1 MKGTNGRE
9 RRPAAG
15 AREDWDARSG
25 EDPQVAGLQ
34 GDARP
39 INGLG
44 RTLSVSVPPQWC
56 REQGLPQSRS
66 QAVLSWLIPCRAP
79 PPFRR
84 LSRGAASSGVAAR
97 RVMLSLLS
105 RFVIGSECE
114 ESLRESRDSCASS
127 SGPEDTDEELLNPPM
142 PVINIDPTELAEEAI
157 DAQRRA
163 RDAKGDNSDSLEDI
177 SNDSAI
183 EREAEPLPP
192 LALPGKDVCRCIV
205 ELVEYY
211 LSDENLVKDMFLLKH
226 VTKHREGYV
235 SLKLL
240 ASYKKVKRLTK
251 DWRVVAH
258 ALRASSALEM
268 NPEET
273 KARRRHGLPQELEE
287 DTRPFRTIV
296 ATHIPKELANMNNI
310 AEYFA
315 KFGEMV
321 SLQVHKPGG
330 RALDEVRL
338 VERLHPGS
346 SATVCALVEYEKV
359 HCARQALRAIANS
372 AEGEMRAVEM
382 PRKKREMGS
391 LLGIKSQMDNES
403 CYFSASD
410 ASEPASPVYRARHVR
425 LMSPSSS
432 LASSPSV
439 SPIPLRR
446 RGAPPSLS
454 PESSP
459 PSPYGHRRGPP
470 TPCSSPE
477 DSAAV
482 RFLLS
487 SDSFGPLPPRS
498 DVPSSLP
505 LPRRH
510 MRAAA
515 APEPTW
521 RRGVNSSSS
530 SSPDG
535 PAPLSPWLRRRVLA
549 RAADGSGG
557 SALSSPSASPALRRR
572 NDSPMPLPDNVE
584 RMPRGPDGTR
594 GFARRSLLNAQA

>member
-1 MKGTNGRE
+1 
-9 RRPAAG
+9 
-15 AREDWDARSG
+15 
-25 EDPQVAGLQ
+25 
-34 GDARP
+34 
-39 INGLG
+39 
-44 RTLSVSVPPQWC
+44 
-56 REQGLPQSRS
+56 
-66 QAVLSWLIPCRAP
+66 
-79 PPFRR
+79 
-84 LSRGAASSGVAAR
+84 
-97 RVMLSLLS
+97 MLSLLS
-105 RFVIGSECE
+105 RFVIGSEYE
-114 ESLRESRDSCASS
+114 ESQASRENCDSCNSS
-127 SGPEDTDEELLNPPM
+127 SCPEDTDEELLNPPM
-142 PVINIDPTELAEEAI
+142 PVINIDPTELAEEAF
-157 DAQRRA
+157 DAQRKA
-163 RDAKGDNSDSLEDI
+163 CDIKGENSDSLEDI

-192 LALPGKDVCRCIV
+192 PALPSKDVCRCIV

-258 ALRASSALEM
+258 ALRSSKALEM

-273 KARRRHGLPQELEE
+273 KARRRNSLPQELEE
-287 DTRPFRTIV
+287 DTRPFRTII

-310 AEYFA
+310 AEHFG
-315 KFGEMV
+315 KFGEMI

-330 RALDEVRL
+330 RTLDEVRL

-346 SATVCALVEYEKV
+346 AGTVCAMVEYEKV
-359 HCARQALRAIANS
+359 HCARQALRAIAS
-372 AEGEMRAVEM
+372 DAGGEMKAVEM

-391 LLGIKSQMDNES
+391 LLGIKSQVDNES

-410 ASEPASPVYRARHVR
+410 ASEPTSPVYRARHIR

-439 SPIPLRR
+439 SPIPKRR
-446 RGAPPSLS
+446 HAAPPTFS

-470 TPCSSPE
+470 TPSSSPE
-477 DSAAV
+477 DQAAS

-487 SDSFGPLPPRS
+487 SDSFAPFPSRS

-505 LPRRH
+505 LPRRYVPG
-510 MRAAA
+510 RKAAT
-515 APEPTW
+515 PEPCAW
-521 RRGVNSSSS
+521 RRGTNSSCS
-530 SSPDG
+530 SSPDC
-535 PAPLSPWLRRRVLA
+535 PATPLSPWLRRRALA
-549 RAADGSGG
+549 KAAEGNSS
-557 SALSSPSASPALRRR
+557 SAFSSPAASPSLRRR
-572 NDSPMPLPDNVE
+572 NDSPMPLPENVS
-584 RMPRGPDGTR
+584 RLPKGPDGTR
-594 GFARRSLLNAQA
+594 GFARRPLVNAQA

>member
-1 MKGTNGRE
+1 MSNSPQIGVSGNF
-9 RRPAAG
+9 AQ
-15 AREDWDARSG
+15 DA
-25 EDPQVAGLQ
+25 
-34 GDARP
+34 
-39 INGLG
+39 
-44 RTLSVSVPPQWC
+44 WC
-56 REQGLPQSRS
+56 REQGLPQSRG

-84 LSRGAASSGVAAR
+84 LPRGAASSGVAAR
-97 RVMLSLLS
+97 APPQRVMLSLLS
-105 RFVIGSECE
+105 RFVIGSEYE
-114 ESLRESRDSCASS
+114 ENLRESCDSCASS
-127 SGPEDTDEELLNPPM
+127 SSPEDTDEELLSPPM

-192 LALPGKDVCRCIV
+192 PAIPGKDVCRCIV

-258 ALRASSALEM
+258 ALRSSNSLEM

-287 DTRPFRTIV
+287 DTRPFRTII

-315 KFGEMV
+315 KFGEMI

-330 RALDEVRL
+330 RSLDEVRL
-338 VERLHPGS
+338 VDRLHPGS
-346 SATVCALVEYEKV
+346 AATVCALVEYEKV
-359 HCARQALRAIANS
+359 HCARQALRTIANS
-372 AEGEMRAVEM
+372 AEGEMRAVEI

-410 ASEPASPVYRARHVR
+410 ASEPASPVYRTRHMR

-439 SPIPLRR
+439 SPIPQRR
-446 RGAPPSLS
+446 YGAAPSLS

-459 PSPYGHRRGPP
+459 PSPYGRRRGPP

-487 SDSFGPLPPRS
+487 SDSFAPFPSRS

-510 MRAAA
+510 VPARSVAT
-515 APEPTW
+515 PEPAW

-535 PAPLSPWLRRRVLA
+535 PATPLSPWLRRRVLA
-549 RAADGSGG
+549 RAGDGPGSSG
-557 SALSSPSASPALRRR
+557 LSSPSTSPALRRR
-572 NDSPMPLPDNVE
+572 DSPMPLPDNVE
-584 RMPRGPDGTR
+584 RLPRGPDGTR
-594 GFARRSLLNAQA
+594 GFARRPLLNAQA